1 MSVAPKGVGNGT
13 VLVVEDEPAVR
24 NGMTLML
31 KQFGFLVL
39 SAEDGVE
46 AVELF
51 RQHRGE
57 IGCVLCDLTM
67 PRMNGWD
74 TLAALRKIAPGIPVI
89 LVSGYSEA
97 QVMEGSHPELPNA
110 LLQKPFGSKV
120 LVAAI
125 NQIMTGK
132 KE

>member
-1 MSVAPKGVGNGT
+1 VAPKGVGNGT

>member
-1 MSVAPKGVGNGT
+1 M
-13 VLVVEDEPAVR
+13 
-24 NGMTLML
+24 
-31 KQFGFLVL
+31 
-39 SAEDGVE
+39 
-46 AVELF
+46 ELF

-67 PRMNGWD
+67 PRMNGWN

-120 LVAAI
+120 LVATI
-125 NQIMTGK
+125 NQVMTGK

>member
-67 PRMNGWD
+67 PRMNGWN

-89 LVSGYSEA
+89 LA
-97 QVMEGSHPELPNA
+97 TA
-110 LLQKPFGSKV
+110 R
-120 LVAAI
+120 
-125 NQIMTGK
+125 TR
-132 KE
+132 